1 MWWFGQH
8 AFSWG
13 WLLFGGLMMLLFWG
27 SLIALVWF
35 LVRSTSGS
43 GERNRVR
50 DSASSQSALEIL
62 KERYARGEIGKAEYE
77 EMRRDIEA

>member
-1 MWWFGQH
+1 MWWLGHH
-8 AFSWG
+8 AFDWG

-27 SLIALVWF
+27 GLIALVWF
-35 LVRSTSGS
+35 LVRSTSDS
-43 GERNRVR
+43 GETNRVR